1 MICVT
6 TPTLENGV
14 IVEYKGLVTGEVV
27 AGVDFIKDIGAS
39 LRNIVGGRS
48 SGYESELEN
57 SRIKAIREMEERAAR
72 MGANAVVGV
81 DVDYETFGNAG
92 MLMVS
97 VTGTAVVVKNK
108 E

>member
-1 MICVT
+1 MISVT

-27 AGVDFIKDIGAS
+27 AGINFIKEFGAAI
-39 LRNIVGGRS
+39 RNIGGGRS
-48 SGYESELEN
+48 AGYEEELADARE
-57 SRIKAIREMEERAAR
+57 KASKEREVRASQ

-81 DVDYETFGNAG
+81 DIDYEAFGNAG

-97 VTGTAVVVKNK
+97 ATGTAVVVQNK
-108 E
+108 